1 MSMRILTTAVA
12 LPLLLFIVWLGGLWF
27 SALIAIT
34 AGLCAWELCRL
45 ARRWGQE
52 PAMPIAVIL
61 AAVLAVSYNVIP
73 VPTYPENME
82 LTALFPALLAFLA
95 AVTLPLTHR
104 LIGVTGR
111 TLATFCIALV
121 IGGTL
126 LHAPLLRDFN
136 LFSDDEGRSWIIF
149 LLGTTFVGDT
159 AAFFGGRAIDSLRFR
174 PARTWERVA
183 GGVLG
188 AVVCGTFL
196 ASALDLAIPLP
207 AVVLGS
213 VILGIT
219 GQLGAMF
226 ASKLRRMAAVE
237 RSGGLLPGFGG
248 VFDRM
253 GSLMWSLVILYHLV
267 AFSSGS
273 TA

>member
-1 MSMRILTTAVA
+1 
-12 LPLLLFIVWLGGLWF
+12 
-27 SALIAIT
+27 
-34 AGLCAWELCRL
+34 
-45 ARRWGQE
+45 
-52 PAMPIAVIL
+52 MPIAVLL
-61 AAVLAVSYNVIP
+61 AAVLAVSYNFIP
-73 VPTYPENME
+73 EPKYPENME
-82 LTALFPALLAFLA
+82 LTALFPALLAVLA

-111 TLATFCIALV
+111 TLVTLCIALV

-126 LHAPLLRDFN
+126 FHAPLLRDFN
-136 LFSDDEGRSWIIF
+136 LFSNDEGRSWIIF

-159 AAFFGGRAIDSLRFR
+159 AAFFAGRTIDSLRLR
-174 PARTWERVA
+174 PARTGERVA

-188 AVVCGTFL
+188 AVVCGAFL

-207 AVVLGS
+207 AAVLGS
-213 VILGIT
+213 VFLGIT
-219 GQLGAMF
+219 GQIGAMF
-226 ASKLRRMAAVE
+226 ASKLRRMAAVKN
-237 RSGGLLPGFGG
+237 SGRLLPGFGG
-248 VFDRM
+248 VFDRV